1 MSKVTSARR
10 GAAAIIAGLD
20 RALGA
25 LMRPVVNLMPR
36 RLRRIAERIERQ
48 RTGPLGQM
56 AAVTFLLAS
65 VLYGLIVGGQLGR
78 LGDAM
83 LVVAGFGIENIEING
98 YKETSE
104 LAILEKLEVGGSLVG
119 YDVAEAQDRIATLP
133 WVARATVRKFY
144 PSTLSVEIEER
155 EPFALWQRE
164 GQVFVIDRG
173 GTEIVGLEESR
184 FGKLP
189 FMVGEGA
196 NQQVG
201 DFLADINAEPDIA
214 AQMRAAVLVAGRRWD
229 LHLEDGVTVK
239 LPEKNIRAAL
249 AQLVRLNAERQLL
262 QRDVIVIDLRLPDRV
277 TVRLPEGRSLE
288 DVTSDGPDEAPG
300 AKART

>member
-1 MSKVTSARR
+1 VSKVTSARR

-20 RALGA
+20 HALGA
-25 LMRPVVNLMPR
+25 LMRPVVKIMPR

-48 RTGPLGQM
+48 RTRPLGQM
-56 AAVTFLLAS
+56 AAVTFLLAA

-98 YKETSE
+98 YKETPE
-104 LAILEKLEVGGSLVG
+104 LAILEKLEIGGSLVG

-155 EPFALWQRE
+155 EPFALWQRQ

-173 GTEIVGLEESR
+173 GTEIVSLEESR

-196 NQQVG
+196 NQRVG

-288 DVTSDGPDEAPG
+288 DVTSDGAGDTPG

>member
-48 RTGPLGQM
+48 RTRPVGQM
-56 AAVTFLLAS
+56 AAVSFLLAA

-119 YDVAEAQDRIATLP
+119 YDVAGAQDRIATLP

-155 EPFALWQRE
+155 EPFALWQRQ

-173 GTEIVGLEESR
+173 GTEIVELEESR

-201 DFLADINAEPDIA
+201 DFLAHINAEPDIA

>member
-1 MSKVTSARR
+1 VSKVTSART
-10 GAAAIIAGLD
+10 GATAIIAGLD
-20 RALGA
+20 HALGA
-25 LMRPVVNLMPR
+25 LMRPIVNLMPR

-48 RTGPLGQM
+48 RTRPVGQM
-56 AAVTFLLAS
+56 AAVSFLLAS
-65 VLYGLIVGGQLGR
+65 VIYGLIVGGQLGR

-173 GTEIVGLEESR
+173 GAEIVKLEESR

-201 DFLADINAEPDIA
+201 DLLAAINAEPDVA

-229 LHLEDGVTVK
+229 LHLEDGVTIK

-288 DVTSDGPDEAPG
+288 DVTSDGAGDTPG